1 MGMFKGGV
9 CTVNG
14 RRTCRRM
21 ISDILTRIGNSY
33 HALIQATEC
42 HKASGRVRVRLNRKR
57 S

>member
-9 CTVNG
+9 CTVDG
-14 RRTCRRM
+14 RRIGRRM
-21 ISDILTRIGNSY
+21 IGDILTRIGNSY
-33 HALIQATEC
+33 QALIQATEC